1 MCVREGM
8 CRCQEVM
15 VEMVSE
21 ESEEPLAGDVP
32 STPSTSDS
40 EIAHRMIRE
49 AEEAA
54 AKVEIQAHVARMAE
68 ATEGDE
74 GEAVNGEVAIL

>member
-1 MCVREGM
+1 M

-15 VEMVSE
+15 VDTISE

-40 EIAHRMIRE
+40 EVARRMIHE

-54 AKVEIQAHVARMAE
+54 AEAEIQAHVARMAE
-68 ATEGDE
+68 AAEGDE
-74 GEAVNGEVAIL
+74 GEVIEGEVAIL